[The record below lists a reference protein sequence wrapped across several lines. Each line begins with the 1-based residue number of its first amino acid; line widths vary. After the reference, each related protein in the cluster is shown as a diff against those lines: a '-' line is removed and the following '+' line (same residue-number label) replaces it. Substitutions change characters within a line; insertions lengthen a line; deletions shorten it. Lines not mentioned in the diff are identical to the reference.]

1 MKNNNVLLA
10 EVLRKLRIY
19 MGYSKRSL
27 AEAVGISHTEL
38 TRIEN
43 GNRKNYNLIT
53 LIRMCDLLH
62 IDFVLLLK
70 YTGYLPIKRASND
83 EKLIRDFKSYLN
95 DIDGLDY
102 MQEEMSK
109 YHDDEIIRISVYGK
123 IDEDE
128 FKDLL

>member
-43 GNRKNYNLIT
+43 GNRKNYNLVT
-53 LIRMCDLLH
+53 LIKMCNLLH

-70 YTGYLPIKRASND
+70 FTGYLPIKRDSND
-83 EKLIRDFKSYLN
+83 EKKIREFKDYLN
-95 DIDGLDY
+95 SINKIDYIRAMNNHQKD
-102 MQEEMSK
+102 EEL
-109 YHDDEIIRISVYGK
+109 IRISIYGDFD
-123 IDEDE
+123 ID
-128 FKDLL
+128 DLL